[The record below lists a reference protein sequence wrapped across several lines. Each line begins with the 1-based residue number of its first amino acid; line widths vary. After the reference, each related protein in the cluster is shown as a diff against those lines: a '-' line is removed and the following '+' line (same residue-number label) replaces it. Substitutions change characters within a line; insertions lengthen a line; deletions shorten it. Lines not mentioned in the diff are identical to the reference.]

1 MAGIKEHIDEW
12 GNALMRTAT
21 LTCSPRADGV
31 LDAMLGAIARCLCS
45 VFGGHEDIRK
55 VEPQAKRIYLQCM
68 RCLRTTRGF
77 ALESTPQIA
86 TTGGPDV
93 IEASWLAQWA

>member
-1 MAGIKEHIDEW
+1 MP
-12 GNALMRTAT
+12 TAT

-31 LDAMLGAIARCLCS
+31 LDAVLGAVARCLCS
-45 VFGGHEDIRK
+45 LFRGHEDIRK

-77 ALESTPQIA
+77 AVESPPQIA
-86 TTGGPDV
+86 ATGGLDL
-93 IEASWLAQWA
+93 IEASWLARWA